1 LSKVGAVSSLG
12 AKAMRRRHFI
22 KLIAGS
28 AAGWPL
34 TLRAQPAAAKRRV
47 GWLDIFR
54 EDDPFVQGRAEAV
67 REDLAKAG
75 WTVGRNLQ
83 IDYRWGV
90 TTPELA
96 QPLSGELLS
105 LSPDVILSVGSSG
118 VKALKQATSKVPI
131 VFVLVAE
138 PVDQG
143 IVQSLDHPGANI
155 TGFAY
160 LERTIGAK
168 WFGLLM
174 EVAPQ
179 VKRVAYIFSPKA
191 APYAHFYYES
201 AVAAAEHR
209 DVRVEITPVTEQ
221 AEIEH
226 AFANIGS
233 DGGMIVNPDP
243 FMNGNIGLVIDLAAR
258 HRVPAIYG
266 TAGDLAKFGALI
278 VYNLDLLDHYRQGGK
293 YVERILTGENPAD
306 LPVQQPT
313 KFQFAINLKTAKT
326 LGLTV
331 PQPLLIG
338 ADEVIE

>member
-1 LSKVGAVSSLG
+1 VKRRDFITLIGSLSAL
-12 AKAMRRRHFI
+12 
-22 KLIAGS
+22 
-28 AAGWPL
+28 WPRM
-34 TLRAQPAAAKRRV
+34 TRAQPVGAMRRV
-47 GWLDIFR
+47 GWLDLFR
-54 EDDPFVQGRAEAV
+54 EDDPFVQGRVEAV
-67 REDLAKAG
+67 RQDWANAG
-75 WTVGRNLQ
+75 WTVGRNVQ

-96 QPLSGELLS
+96 QRLGGELLS
-105 LSPDVILSVGSSG
+105 LSPDAILCSGSPA
-118 VKALKQATSKVPI
+118 VRALKQATVKVPI

-155 TGFAY
+155 TGFTY

-179 VKRVAYIFSPKA
+179 VKRIAFIFSPKA

-201 AVAAAEHR
+201 AATAAETR
-209 DVRVEITPVTEQ
+209 GVRVEMAPATEP
-221 AEIEH
+221 AEIER

-243 FMNGNIGLVIDLAAR
+243 FTNYNQGLIIDLAAR
-258 HRVPAIYG
+258 HRVPTIYG
-266 TAGDLAKFGALI
+266 SVGGVAKLGALI
-278 VYNLDLLDHYRQGGK
+278 VYNLDLLDQYRQAGR
-293 YVERILTGENPAD
+293 YVERILKGENPGD
-306 LPVQQPT
+306 LPVQQPA
-313 KFQFAINLKTAKT
+313 KFQFAINLKTAKA
-326 LGLTV
+326 LSLTI
-331 PQPLLIG
+331 PPLLLAT

>member
-1 LSKVGAVSSLG
+1 
-12 AKAMRRRHFI
+12 M
-22 KLIAGS
+22 
-28 AAGWPL
+28 
-34 TLRAQPAAAKRRV
+34 RRV

-54 EDDPFVQGRAEAV
+54 EDDPSAQGRVEAV

-75 WTVGRNLQ
+75 WTIGRNLQ
-83 IDYRWGV
+83 IDYRWAV

-96 QPLSGELLS
+96 QRLGGELLS
-105 LSPDVILSVGSSG
+105 SSPDVILCAGSPG

-143 IVQSLDHPGANI
+143 IVQSLEHPGANV

-160 LERTIGAK
+160 LERSIGAK

-179 VKRVAYIFSPKA
+179 VRRIAYIFSPKA

-201 AVAAAEHR
+201 AVAAAEKTG
-209 DVRVEITPVTEQ
+209 VRVEMTPVTEL
-221 AEIEH
+221 AEIEG
-226 AFANIGS
+226 AFGNMGS
-233 DGGMIVNPDP
+233 DGGMIVNPDA
-243 FMNGNIGLVIDLAAR
+243 FMNGNISLVIDLAAR

-266 TAGDLAKFGALI
+266 NAGGVAKLGALI
-278 VYNLDLLDHYRQGGK
+278 VYNLDLLEHYRQAGK
-293 YVERILTGENPAD
+293 YVDLILRGENPGD

-313 KFQFAINLKTAKT
+313 KFQFVINLKTAKA
-326 LGLTV
+326 LGLSV
-331 PQPLLIG
+331 PQTLLIG

>member
-1 LSKVGAVSSLG
+1 
-12 AKAMRRRHFI
+12 
-22 KLIAGS
+22 
-28 AAGWPL
+28 
-34 TLRAQPAAAKRRV
+34 
-47 GWLDIFR
+47 
-54 EDDPFVQGRAEAV
+54 
-67 REDLAKAG
+67 LAKAG

-96 QPLSGELLS
+96 QRLGGELLS
-105 LSPDVILSVGSSG
+105 LFPDVILCAGTPA
-118 VKALKQATSKVPI
+118 VKALKQATGKVPI

-155 TGFAY
+155 TGFSY

-201 AVAAAEHR
+201 AVAAAEHT

-226 AFANIGS
+226 AFANIGN

-258 HRVPAIYG
+258 KRVPAIYG
-266 TAGDLAKFGALI
+266 NAGGVAKLGALI
-278 VYNLDLLDHYRQGGK
+278 VYNLDLLDHYRQAGR
-293 YVERILTGENPAD
+293 YVERILKGENPAD

-313 KFQFAINLKTAKT
+313 KFQFAINLETAKA
-326 LGLTV
+326 LGLIV
-331 PQPLLIG
+331 PPLLLAT